1 MKKICLALLVFLLP
15 LSFAAAQEKS
25 APRKFA
31 LVIGN
36 GAYRNLARLKNPV
49 NDAGDMGAAL
59 RGLGFTVESV

>member
-15 LSFAAAQEKS
+15 LSFAAAQENA

-36 GAYRNLARLKNPV
+36 GAYGNLGRLKNPV
-49 NDAGDMGAAL
+49 NYAMETKVFVSGAV
-59 RGLGFTVESV
+59 FTK